1 MSGHLL
7 EKHRVLLDLLA
18 DLSRAVNRV
27 FTDSREGLEVID
39 VDEYMITRDLILRLS
54 RTLDAEVHRVCF
66 EERLS
71 NRSCCG
77 GD

>member
-1 MSGHLL
+1 MSGLLL
-7 EKHRVLLDLLA
+7 EKHRVLLDMMG
-18 DLSRAVNRV
+18 DLSRAIDGT
-27 FTDSREGLEVID
+27 FTRSREGLEVVD
-39 VDEYMITRDLILRLS
+39 VDGFLLARDLILQLA

-77 GD
+77 GA